1 MKTELNERV
10 HNNTVPSSQNVPPP
24 ADIPA
29 DGVTVSA
36 EYSYQAEYTA
46 SAEQMQSN
54 DEIHPTYEQMVQRDN
69 DLIDSLTAL
78 LNRHNVP
85 PEQPAAPTQQK
96 TEESAAAKFCFGM
109 VRKGV
114 GVVSLGLILIF
125 MGIVL
130 LACLFS
136 AEPDYLLPLKLSPA
150 CAVLI
155 GLELLLHYLTSGP
168 RFRVH
173 IPCLC
178 ISAALV
184 VGCCFMATTLDKN
197 YRESKEEYTNRT
209 ISAQLYDTSYQN
221 LQYITDIERL
231 SIITDLNP
239 GGDTAKNGIKG
250 LSTDDHVEISV
261 VLRGGFTS
269 PLDFAEECKKIM
281 NCYVVLEIPV
291 SEYHFTFESRLA
303 RFYLDVEGKFMQDL
317 TAEEL
322 GTKVSYVYVED
333 YDYIEDLE
341 DFVDPEESE
350 ETTEEI

>member
-1 MKTELNERV
+1 MKTELNERIQNSPEQHV
-10 HNNTVPSSQNVPPP
+10 NNAPPS
-24 ADIPA
+24 DIPPE
-29 DGVTVSA
+29 GVTVTA
-36 EYSYQAEYTA
+36 EYTYQAEFTA
-46 SAEQMQSN
+46 EPASE
-54 DEIHPTYEQMVQRDN
+54 EHHPTYEQMVQRDN

-78 LNRHNVP
+78 LNRHNAP
-85 PEQPAAPTQQK
+85 PEPQSAAAPPK
-96 TEESAAAKFCFGM
+96 PEESAAAKFCFGM

-125 MGIVL
+125 MGIVML
-130 LACLFS
+130 GCLFS
-136 AEPDYLLPLKLSPA
+136 AEPDYLMPLKLSPA

-184 VGCCFMATTLDKN
+184 VGCCFMATTLDKS

-231 SIITDLNP
+231 TIETDLNP

-250 LSTDDHVEISV
+250 LSTDDYICISA

-291 SEYHFTFESRLA
+291 TEYHFTFESRLA
-303 RFYLDVEGKFMQDL
+303 RFYLDVDGRFMQDL

-341 DFVDPEESE
+341 DFVDPESIETSE
-350 ETTEEI
+350 TAEAA

>member
-1 MKTELNERV
+1 MKTELNERLP
-10 HNNTVPSSQNVPPP
+10 NTAPPP
-24 ADIPA
+24 ES
-29 DGVTVSA
+29 VSA
-36 EYSYQAEYTA
+36 ADSPPEGAVITAELSYQAEFTA
-46 SAEQMQSN
+46 SAEPAS
-54 DEIHPTYEQMVQRDN
+54 DEHHPTYEEMLQRDS

-78 LNRHNVP
+78 LDRHSAP
-85 PEQPAAPTQQK
+85 LPEPAAPPPQK
-96 TEESAAAKFCFGM
+96 PEESPAAKFCFGM

-130 LACLFS
+130 LCCLFS
-136 AEPDYLLPLKLSPA
+136 SEPDYLLPLKLSPA
-150 CAVLI
+150 CAVLV
-155 GLELLLHYLTSGP
+155 GLELLLHYLTSGA

-184 VGCCFMATTLDKN
+184 VGCCIMATALDKS

-231 SIITDLNP
+231 TIEADINP

-250 LSTDDHVEISV
+250 LSTDDYISISA
-261 VLRGGFTS
+261 VLRGGFSS
-269 PLDFAEECKKIM
+269 PLDFAEECKKII
-281 NCYVVLEIPV
+281 NCYVVLEIPIT
-291 SEYHFTFESRLA
+291 EYHFTYESRLA

-341 DFVDPEESE
+341 DFVDPDEST
-350 ETTEEI
+350 ETAEAI